1 MSQEEGETTM
11 ADKSSFSAE
20 EWQQLLVSPMLAAM
34 AVTAADPSG
43 LFGLVKEG
51 FAASR
56 ALAEAKANASADVL
70 IKAVVA
76 EFETSEG
83 RTAAR
88 DHLKAQFAGGQAAS
102 LKPNAIETLR
112 KVSALLDAK
121 APGDAA
127 AFKAWLR
134 AIAQR
139 VAEAAKEGGFL
150 SFGGVQVSEAE
161 KATLTEISA
170 ALHLTA

>member
-1 MSQEEGETTM
+1 MVVDQGGTTL

-20 EWQQLLVSPMLAAM
+20 EWQQMLVSPMLSAM

-56 ALAEAKANASADVL
+56 ALAEAKADASADAL

-76 EFETSEG
+76 DFETAEG
-83 RTAAR
+83 RSVAR
-88 DHLKAQFAGGQAAS
+88 GHLKVQFSGRQAAD
-102 LKPNAIETLR
+102 LKPSAIEALR
-112 KVSALLDAK
+112 KVSELLDAK
-121 APGDAA
+121 APEDAA
-127 AFKAWLR
+127 AFKAWLC

-150 SFGGVQVSEAE
+150 GFGGVEVSEAE
-161 KATLTEISA
+161 KATLAEISA
-170 ALHLTA
+170 ALNLTT

>member
-1 MSQEEGETTM
+1 MTM
-11 ADKSSFSAE
+11 ANKMSFSTE
-20 EWQQLLVSPMLAAM
+20 EWQQLLASPMVSAM

-51 FAASR
+51 FAASS
-56 ALAEAKANASADVL
+56 ALASAKSDAAANPL

-83 RTAAR
+83 RTATR
-88 DHLKAQFAGGQAAS
+88 DLLKTQFAGSQAAS
-102 LKPNAIETLR
+102 VKANAIVALR
-112 KVSALLDAK
+112 KVSALLDTK
-121 APGDAA
+121 APEDAA

-134 AIAQR
+134 ATAQR

-150 SFGGVQVSEAE
+150 GFGGVQVSEAE

-170 ALHLTA
+170 ALNFTA

>member
-1 MSQEEGETTM
+1 M
-11 ADKSSFSAE
+11 ANKTSFSAE
-20 EWQQLLVSPMLAAM
+20 EWQQLLASPMVSAM

-51 FAASR
+51 FAASG
-56 ALAEAKANASADVL
+56 ALASARSDAAANPL

-76 EFETSEG
+76 ELETSEG

-88 DHLKAQFAGGQAAS
+88 DYLKTQFAGSQAAS
-102 LKPNAIETLR
+102 VKPNAIEALR

-121 APGDAA
+121 APEDAA

-134 AIAQR
+134 ATAQR

-150 SFGGVQVSEAE
+150 GFGGVQVSEVE

-170 ALHLTA
+170 ALNLTA